1 MTTSYRRLV
10 LHPFVVLLM
19 LVAMVFVTAA
29 DAAACGAEVAPGS
42 TPVLASLDSAS
53 ASSAAADARRALIKP
68 IPGLIFKRTNPLPSI
83 SAVTLA
89 IFPSRLY
96 VSRWRATWVQAVR
109 RLGSQHVARRSHSEG
124 HSEGDLTHGLAPQRT
139 HRRHT
144 SDRARSV
151 PPVEASNVICIGF
164 LSET

>member
-53 ASSAAADARRALIKP
+53 ASSAATDEVPGDSDAPTEQHGMCGHGDCHHGAS
-68 IPGLIFKRTNPLPSI
+68 FAST
-83 SAVTLA
+83 
-89 IFPSRLY
+89 
-96 VSRWRATWVQAVR
+96 VQK
-109 RLGSQHVARRSHSEG
+109 
-124 HSEGDLTHGLAPQRT
+124 D
-139 HRRHT
+139 
-144 SDRARSV
+144 SV
-151 PPVEASNVICIGF
+151 PHLVVVPEATPS
-164 LSET
+164 

>member
-53 ASSAAADARRALIKP
+53 ASSAATDEVPGDSDAPTEQHGMCGHGHCHHGASFASTVQKDSVPHLVVVPDAPPSEALASV
-68 IPGLIFKRTNPLPSI
+68 GD
-83 SAVTLA
+83 
-89 IFPSRLY
+89 PSRINCMKMN
-96 VSRWRATWVQAVR
+96 
-109 RLGSQHVARRSHSEG
+109 
-124 HSEGDLTHGLAPQRT
+124 
-139 HRRHT
+139 
-144 SDRARSV
+144 
-151 PPVEASNVICIGF
+151 EASA
-164 LSET
+164 

>member
-53 ASSAAADARRALIKP
+53 ASSAAADEVPGDPVDTASAITGRALPAPCRRIRSLTWSWFP
-68 IPGLIFKRTNPLPSI
+68 MRLPPKRSLP
-83 SAVTLA
+83 TL
-89 IFPSRLY
+89 P
-96 VSRWRATWVQAVR
+96 T
-109 RLGSQHVARRSHSEG
+109 
-124 HSEGDLTHGLAPQRT
+124 D
-139 HRRHT
+139 
-144 SDRARSV
+144 
-151 PPVEASNVICIGF
+151 
-164 LSET
+164 